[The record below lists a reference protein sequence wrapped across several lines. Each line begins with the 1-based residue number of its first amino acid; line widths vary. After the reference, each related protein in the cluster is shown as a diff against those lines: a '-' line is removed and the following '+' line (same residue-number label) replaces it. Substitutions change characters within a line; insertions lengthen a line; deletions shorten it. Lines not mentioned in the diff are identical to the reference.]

1 MQRGNRPTSLSA
13 LALACLSAPLECFI
27 RRADKT
33 GVIAA
38 LRYLRE
44 EPIQLLSAAN
54 RECSTLVGKHVV
66 DAKATRAG
74 SKKEKKTAKG
84 GKVLN

>member
-33 GVIAA
+33 GAIAA

-44 EPIQLLSAAN
+44 EPIQPLSAAN
-54 RECSTLVGKHVV
+54 RERSTLVGKHVV

-74 SKKEKKTAKG
+74 SKKKKKTAKG